1 MLGDE
6 IAAIVIGVLLI
17 IVSAILL
24 YRLICWML
32 TPELHVKKGIP
43 SHIDVQQTKFDSEE
57 TKPQTV
63 TLPKVRTAGYLQ
75 FMLEAYDCC
84 FNIVLDMMKQS
95 ANDKMLVGDSL
106 TSLMYEICNFSSQ
119 LKALQNLSAGS
130 EATLEQHLTTIYK
143 CCLALVRYGSLIQL
157 QIKKVSSKTC
167 NAGQLTPHQLTV
179 SVLVHQCKMLLGE
192 IEQEVYNAAE
202 SDKQLPVSMLESS
215 TATSHITSTG
225 LNQ

>member
-75 FMLEAYDCC
+75 FMLEAHDCC

-95 ANDKMLVGDSL
+95 ANNKMLVGDNL
-106 TSLMYEICNFSSQ
+106 TFLMDKICNSSSK
-119 LKALQNLSAGS
+119 LKELQNLSIGS
-130 EATLEQHLTTIYK
+130 EAALEQYLPTIYQ
-143 CCLALVRYGSLIQL
+143 CCLALVKYGSLIQS
-157 QIKKVSSKTC
+157 QIKKVSRKTC
-167 NAGQLTPHQLTV
+167 NTEQLIPYQLTV
-179 SVLVHQCKMLLGE
+179 SVLMHECNMLLRE
-192 IEQEVYNAAE
+192 IKQEMVNATE
-202 SDKQLPVSMLESS
+202 SDRLPVSILESS
-215 TATSHITSTG
+215 TANSHSTSTG